1 MMKHYLLTASILFCM
16 ISVCGMHAQERD
28 VIAGIPVNYDET
40 RTGDWKA
47 TIPELLT
54 LNNGKPVTT
63 SRQWYRQRRPE
74 ILEIVEENQYGKWPA
89 KKPKVRHEINEDLGL
104 GGTAIRKQVTL
115 YFSEDPEGPHADVLI
130 YLPKDAN
137 APVPLLLNLSF
148 MPNNTTVSD
157 EGVKEGRRWDDKNKT
172 YVTVPSTPGRPS
184 FGSLDNTIRKFL
196 KEGYGFATV
205 CYTDFEPDVNHAAKY
220 GVRGLWFKDGQEEPA
235 ADDQWGAIS
244 AWAWGVSNIIDYF
257 EKDKDIDA
265 SRIALTG
272 CSRLGKTTIWAG
284 ARDQRIAVVIPS
296 CSGEGGAALSRRN
309 YGETVAHLTE
319 PSRYPYQFARNYAK
333 WADKVD
339 QMPMDS
345 HFIIALIAPRPLL
358 LSTGNTDT
366 WSDPKGEFLAATEA
380 GKVYELLGKDDLGT
394 DVMPQAE
401 QPIFNTLGYVMHDGG
416 HGVMPQ
422 DWDYYLEF
430 IKKYL

>member
-1 MMKHYLLTASILFCM
+1 MKHFLLTATLACCVLASAGA
-16 ISVCGMHAQERD
+16 SAQDRD
-28 VIAGIPVNYDET
+28 VIAGIPVNYDESK
-40 RTGDWKA
+40 TGDWQA
-47 TIPELLT
+47 TLPDLLT
-54 LNNGKPVTT
+54 LQNGKPVTT
-63 SRQWYRQRRPE
+63 AKQWYRQRRPE
-74 ILEIVEENQYGKWPA
+74 VLRIVEENQYGRWPA
-89 KKPKVRHEINEDLGL
+89 RKPKVSYEIDEDLGL
-104 GGTAIRKQVTL
+104 GGTAVRKQVTL
-115 YFSEDPEGPHADVLI
+115 RFGNDADSPRADVLI

-148 MPNNTTVSD
+148 SPNNLTVAD
-157 EGVKEGRRWDDKNKT
+157 PGVKPGRRWDAKAGS
-172 YVTVPSTPGRPS
+172 YVEAEAAPGRMR
-184 FGSLDNTIRKFL
+184 FGLDDTIRKYL

-220 GVRGLWFKDGQEEPA
+220 GVRSLWFKDGQDEPA
-235 ADDQWGAIS
+235 GDDEWGAIS

-257 EKDKDIDA
+257 EKDPDIDA

-319 PSRYPYQFARNYAK
+319 GTRYPYQFSRNYAH
-333 WADKVD
+333 WADKVE
-339 QMPMDS
+339 QMPMDA
-345 HFIIALIAPRPLL
+345 HFVIALIAPRPLL
-358 LSTGNTDT
+358 LSTGSTDN
-366 WSDPKGEFLAATEA
+366 WSDPKGEFLAATQA
-380 GKVYELLGKDDLGT
+380 GKVYELLGEDDLGT
-394 DVMPQAE
+394 DVMPPAE
-401 QPIFNTLGYVMHDGG
+401 TPIFNTLGYVMHDGG

-430 IKKYL
+430 MKLYL